1 MITTWIAVWL
11 MPIYGP
17 KQYEEIRMHR
27 ADPYAEMFGLRVA
40 GKATEASDYW
50 VRVRVFVESQQ
61 PWIMRT
67 PRARFL
73 HFPLK

>member
-1 MITTWIAVWL
+1 
-11 MPIYGP
+11 
-17 KQYEEIRMHR
+17 MHR